1 MRELRC
7 LLVGAG
13 AATRS
18 LAATVDGGP
27 GMALA
32 GVVDAAAAVSGLRP
46 ACDVIVICDG
56 PGRPAVELAS
66 LLARHAAGAPVVV
79 AAAQPDLAVH
89 RAAMAA
95 GARGLVAL
103 PADPDELLGAVR
115 AAAAGRAEGGGE
127 AAGITVAVCSGK
139 GGVGAST
146 VALALAEAVGNGLLV
161 DLAGGFDD
169 AAARLGCDGARGIGD
184 LAGLDDALGADA
196 LRAVLATRPDG
207 LRLLARP
214 AVGGLAAPALCRAVV
229 RASRAVAPVVALDL
243 GLLPSSPAAAVAVGC
258 DRVLLVTT
266 PDRDAVACAAR
277 AAAWLDAEGVPA
289 AGLGLVVNRWR
300 RGGEL
305 SLRGIERAGGLP
317 VAAVVRDGR
326 AGRAASELL
335 RTIGAG

>member
-1 MRELRC
+1 MSEIRC

-13 AATRS
+13 AAARS

-27 GMALA
+27 GLALA
-32 GVVDAAAAVSGLRP
+32 GVVDASAAVSGLRP
-46 ACDVIVICDG
+46 ACDVIVVCDS
-56 PGRPAVELAS
+56 PGQPAVDLAS
-66 LLARHAAGAPVVV
+66 LLAGQAAGVPVVV

-103 PADPDELLGAVR
+103 PADPDELFGAVR
-115 AAAAGRAEGGGE
+115 AASASRAGSAGN
-127 AAGITVAVCSGK
+127 AAGITAAVCSGK
-139 GGVGAST
+139 GGAGVST
-146 VALALAEAVGNGLLV
+146 VALALAEAATGGLLV

-169 AAARLGCDGARGIGD
+169 AAARMGCDGARGIAD

-214 AVGGLAAPALCRAVV
+214 AVGGLATPALCRAVV

-243 GLLPSSPAAAVAVGC
+243 GLLPSPSAAAVAVGC

-266 PDRDAVACAAR
+266 PDRAAVACAAR
-277 AAAWLDAEGVPA
+277 AAAWLDGEGVPA
-289 AGLGLVVNRWR
+289 GGVGLVVNRWR

-326 AGRAASELL
+326 ADGAASELL
-335 RTIGAG
+335 RAVGAG